1 MRLLIIVLIP
11 LLIIGCND
19 NNPASLSESQP
30 PANEASIS
38 QEIIARESQR
48 FLVWL
53 DTEYAEELDFSPLNK
68 TRQGDKSAHGQLDDV
83 SEAALDEQLQWRRD
97 SIAEMRSSFDREQL
111 DMQGQLSWDLWEYIL
126 ADAESSAPFRRHRF
140 IFGRNGP
147 QSTLANSLIN
157 YQDVQTESD
166 MNDYISRLN
175 QSQRYL
181 LQYLERAKLALA
193 DGIRAP
199 HFDYQQAISEARRV
213 TTGAPFDEQQDSA
226 LWVDITAKISKLLT
240 TEEIDATTA
249 ATLTRQSRTALLSSF
264 KPALDEIVDWL
275 EADFANVSDVAKG
288 AWSLPDGAA
297 YYKARLASMTTLPL
311 SAGEIHATG
320 IAEVARI
327 QAEMEQIKQ
336 QVQFEGSLQ
345 DFFTSMREEDQF
357 YFPSTDEG
365 RNSYLNLADEVLAA
379 MSEKLPDYFGILPQA
394 GLQVRRVE
402 AFRETAG
409 GAAHYARGTKDG
421 SRPGTFYAHLIDM
434 RAASIFRLEN
444 LAYHEGVPGHHLQIS
459 IQQELENIPRFR
471 TAKGYTAFSEGWGLY
486 AEYLGKEMGFYND
499 PYAEF
504 GRLSGE
510 IWRAVRLVVD
520 TGIHAMEWTQEQAVE
535 YALQNS
541 ARPEPSVRSE
551 IRRYFNN
558 PAQATAYKIGMLKI
572 QEVRARAELMLLD
585 DFDIRAFH
593 DTVLGSGQ
601 LPMTTLEAVVEQW
614 ALGVRDGVKEGVK
627 DSEKDGARK

>member
-1 MRLLIIVLIP
+1 MRP
-11 LLIIGCND
+11 LLILLMLVVAGCGENTGSSTPPTRD
-19 NNPASLSESQP
+19 TAQVTPATDTTT
-30 PANEASIS
+30 
-38 QEIIARESQR
+38 RESQR
-48 FLVWL
+48 FLEWL
-53 DTEYAEELDFSPLNK
+53 DAEYAEELDFSPLLK
-68 TRQGDKSAHGQLDDV
+68 TRQGDKSAHGELDDV
-83 SEAALDEQLQWRRD
+83 SEESLDAQLAWRRA
-97 SIAEMRSSFDREQL
+97 SVARMHANFDREQL
-111 DMQGQLSWDLWEYIL
+111 DKQGKLSWDLWEYIL
-126 ADAESSAPFRRHRF
+126 ADAERSEPFRRHRY

-147 QSTLANSLIN
+147 QSSLANNLIN
-157 YQDVQTESD
+157 YQEVVDADD

-181 LQYLERAKLALA
+181 LQYLDRAKLSAA

-199 HFDYQQAISEARRV
+199 HFDYQQAISEAQRV
-213 TTGAPFDEQQDSA
+213 TTGAPFDDQEDSA
-226 LWVDITAKISKLLT
+226 LWADITAKIDSLLQSG
-240 TEEIDATTA
+240 EIDRDQAESFRA
-249 ATLTRQSRTALLSSF
+249 ESRSALLGRF
-264 KPALDEIVDWL
+264 KPALEEIAAWL
-275 EADFANVSDVAKG
+275 EADLENVSDVAKG
-288 AWSLPDGAA
+288 AWSLPNGEA
-297 YYKARLASMTTLPL
+297 YYNSRLASMTTLPL
-311 SAGEIHATG
+311 TADEIHQIG
-320 IAEVARI
+320 VIEVARI
-327 QAEMEQIKQ
+327 QSEMEQIKR
-336 QVQFEGSLQ
+336 QVGFEGTLQ
-345 DFFTSMREEDQF
+345 DFFTYMREDDQF
-357 YFPSTDEG
+357 YFPSTEEG
-365 RNSYLNLADEVLAA
+365 RASYLKLADELLADMYA
-379 MSEKLPDYFGILPQA
+379 KLPDYFGILPKA

-444 LAYHEGVPGHHLQIS
+444 LAYHEGVPGHHMQIS

-486 AEYLGKEMGFYND
+486 AEYLGREMGFYND

-558 PAQATAYKIGMLKI
+558 PGQATAYKIGMLKI
-572 QEVRARAELMLLD
+572 QEVRAKAEEALGD
-585 DFDIRAFH
+585 DFDVRAFH

-601 LPMTTLEAVVEQW
+601 LPMAVLEAEVDSWIES
-614 ALGVRDGVKEGVK
+614 VRNL
-627 DSEKDGARK
+627 

>member
-1 MRLLIIVLIP
+1 MRPLLLSLII
-11 LLIIGCND
+11 LLASCGENSVSNSNVQP
-19 NNPASLSESQP
+19 NNNIRSVSNVSETV
-30 PANEASIS
+30 
-38 QEIIARESQR
+38 ARESQR
-48 FLVWL
+48 FIEWL
-53 DTEYAEELDFSPLNK
+53 DAQYSEELDFSPLLK
-68 TRQGDKSAHGQLDDV
+68 TRQGDKSAHGELDDV
-83 SEAALDEQLQWRRD
+83 SEAALDARLDWRRG

-111 DMQGQLSWDLWEYIL
+111 DKQGKLSWDLWEYAL
-126 ADAESSAPFRRHRF
+126 EDAERSEPFRRHRY

-147 QSTLANSLIN
+147 QSTLANNLIN
-157 YQDVQTESD
+157 YQDVQSASD
-166 MNDYISRLN
+166 MSAYISRLT
-175 QSQRYL
+175 QSQRYF
-181 LQYLERAKLALA
+181 LQYLDRAKLAVA
-193 DGIRAP
+193 DGIRTP
-199 HFDYQQAISEARRV
+199 HFDYQRAISEARRV
-213 TTGAPFDEQQDSA
+213 TSGAPFDDQEDSA
-226 LWVDITAKISKLLT
+226 LWADITAKIARLLESGEIDQAQAGAF
-240 TEEIDATTA
+240 TEEA
-249 ATLTRQSRTALLSSF
+249 QTALLTRF
-264 KPALDEIVDWL
+264 KPALDEIVAWL
-275 EADFANVSDVAKG
+275 ETDFENVSDVAQG
-288 AWSLPDGAA
+288 AWSLPNGEAF
-297 YYKARLASMTTLPL
+297 YNARLASMTTLPL
-311 SAGEIHATG
+311 TADEIHEIG
-320 IAEVARI
+320 ISEVARI
-327 QAEMEQIKQ
+327 QAQMEQIRR
-336 QVQFEGSLQ
+336 QVGFEGTLQ
-345 DFFTSMREEDQF
+345 DFFTYMREDDQF

-365 RNSYLNLADEVLAA
+365 RANYLSLADDLLAD
-379 MSEKLPDYFGILPQA
+379 MYQRLPDYFGILPKA

-402 AFRETAG
+402 AFRESAG

-444 LAYHEGVPGHHLQIS
+444 LAYHEGVPGHHMQIS

-520 TGIHAMEWTQEQAVE
+520 TGIHAKRWTQEQAVD

-558 PAQATAYKIGMLKI
+558 PGQATAYKIGMLKI
-572 QEVRARAELMLLD
+572 QEVRAKAETELGD

-601 LPMTTLEAVVEQW
+601 LPMAVLEAEVNSWIES
-614 ALGVRDGVKEGVK
+614 VRN
-627 DSEKDGARK
+627 

>member
-1 MRLLIIVLIP
+1 MRP
-11 LLIIGCND
+11 LLFSLIVFLVSCGESDVSNSNPQP
-19 NNPASLSESQP
+19 NNINNTNGVVNI
-30 PANEASIS
+30 NETI
-38 QEIIARESQR
+38 ERESQR
-48 FLVWL
+48 FIAWL
-53 DTEYAEELDFSPLNK
+53 DAQYSEELDFSPLLK
-68 TRQGDKSAHGQLDDV
+68 TRQGDKSAHGELDDV
-83 SEAALDEQLQWRRD
+83 SEAALDARLEWRRG
-97 SIAEMRSSFDREQL
+97 SVAQMRSSFDREQL
-111 DMQGQLSWDLWEYIL
+111 DKQGKLSWDLWEYTL
-126 ADAESSAPFRRHRF
+126 EDAEASEPFRRHRY

-147 QSTLANSLIN
+147 QSTLANNLIN
-157 YQDVQTESD
+157 YQDVQNASD
-166 MNDYISRLN
+166 MSDYISRLN

-181 LQYLERAKLALA
+181 LQYLERAKLAVA

-199 HFDYQQAISEARRV
+199 HFDYQQAISEAGRV
-213 TTGAPFDEQQDSA
+213 TSGAPFDDQEDSA
-226 LWVDITAKISKLLT
+226 LWSDITAKIANLLESGEIDQTQADSFRAEAQSALLT
-240 TEEIDATTA
+240 
-249 ATLTRQSRTALLSSF
+249 SF
-264 KPALDEIVDWL
+264 EPALDEIVAWL
-275 EADFANVSDVAKG
+275 EADFENVSDVAKG
-288 AWSLPDGAA
+288 AWSLPNGEA
-297 YYKARLASMTTLPL
+297 YYNSRLASMTTLPL
-311 SAGEIHATG
+311 TADEIHATG
-320 IAEVARI
+320 ISEVARI
-327 QAEMEQIKQ
+327 QAQMEQIKR
-336 QVQFEGSLQ
+336 QVGFEGTLQ
-345 DFFTSMREEDQF
+345 DFFTYMREDDQF

-365 RNSYLNLADEVLAA
+365 RANYLSLADELLAD
-379 MSEKLPDYFGILPQA
+379 MYERLPDYFGILPKA

-444 LAYHEGVPGHHLQIS
+444 LAYHEGVPGHHMQIS

-520 TGIHAMEWTQEQAVE
+520 TGIHAKQWTQEQAVD

-558 PAQATAYKIGMLKI
+558 PGQATAYKIGMLKI
-572 QEVRARAELMLLD
+572 QEVRAKAEMELGD

-601 LPMTTLEAVVEQW
+601 LPMAVLEAEVDSWIES
-614 ALGVRDGVKEGVK
+614 VRN
-627 DSEKDGARK
+627 

>member
-1 MRLLIIVLIP
+1 MRLTLILLA
-11 LLIIGCND
+11 LLIAGCSEDSGVSSNQAVESAVAAD
-19 NNPASLSESQP
+19 PAT
-30 PANEASIS
+30 SIA
-38 QEIIARESQR
+38 QESQR
-48 FLVWL
+48 FIEWL
-53 DTEYAEELDFSPLNK
+53 DAEYAEELNFSPLTK
-68 TRQGDKSAHGQLDDV
+68 TRQGDKSAHGELDDV
-83 SEAALDEQLQWRRD
+83 SEAALDAQLAWRRD
-97 SIAEMRSSFDREQL
+97 SVAEMRANFDREQL
-111 DMQGQLSWDLWEYIL
+111 DKQGRLSWDLWEYAL
-126 ADAESSAPFRRHRF
+126 EDAERNEPFRRHRY

-147 QSTLANSLIN
+147 QSSLANSLIN
-157 YQDVQTESD
+157 YQEVADAGD
-166 MNDYISRLN
+166 MRDYISRLN

-181 LQYLERAKLALA
+181 LQYLERAKLSAA

-213 TTGAPFDEQQDSA
+213 TTGAPFDESADSA
-226 LWVDITAKISKLLT
+226 IWADIKTKVDALVESGQIDETQAAAFREESRDALLT
-240 TEEIDATTA
+240 RFE
-249 ATLTRQSRTALLSSF
+249 
-264 KPALDEIVDWL
+264 PALDEIVAWL
-275 EADFANVSDVAKG
+275 EADFENVSDVAKG
-288 AWSLPDGAA
+288 AWSLPNGTA
-297 YYKARLASMTTLPL
+297 YYNARLASMTTLPL
-311 SAGEIHATG
+311 TAEEIHQTG

-327 QAEMEQIKQ
+327 QAEMEQIKR
-336 QVQFEGSLQ
+336 QVGFEGTLQ
-345 DFFTSMREEDQF
+345 EFFTYMREDDQF

-365 RNSYLNLADEVLAA
+365 RANYLNLADELLAD
-379 MSEKLPDYFGILPQA
+379 MYERLPDYFGILPQA

-402 AFRETAG
+402 AFRETPG

-444 LAYHEGVPGHHLQIS
+444 LAYHEGVPGHHMQIS

-572 QEVRARAELMLLD
+572 QEVRAKAEEALGD

-601 LPMTTLEAVVEQW
+601 LPMPALEAEIDSW
-614 ALGVRDGVKEGVK
+614 IESVKNG
-627 DSEKDGARK
+627 

>member
-1 MRLLIIVLIP
+1 MRP
-11 LLIIGCND
+11 LLILLMLVVAGCSENSSNSNTQAND
-19 NNPASLSESQP
+19 TAQASPLTD
-30 PANEASIS
+30 AT
-38 QEIIARESQR
+38 ARESQR
-48 FLVWL
+48 FIEWL
-53 DTEYAEELDFSPLNK
+53 DGEYAKELDFSPLLK
-68 TRQGDKSAHGQLDDV
+68 TRQGDKSAHGELDDV
-83 SEAALDEQLQWRRD
+83 SEAALDTQLQWRRA
-97 SIAEMRSSFDREQL
+97 SVAQMRTRFDREQL
-111 DMQGQLSWDLWEYIL
+111 DKQGKLSWDLWEYTL
-126 ADAESSAPFRRHRF
+126 ADAERNEPFRRHRY

-147 QSTLANSLIN
+147 QSTLANNLIN
-157 YQDVQTESD
+157 YQEVTDADD
-166 MNDYISRLN
+166 MADYISRLN

-181 LQYLERAKLALA
+181 LQYLDRAKLSAA

-213 TTGAPFDEQQDSA
+213 TTGAPFDELADSA
-226 LWVDITAKISKLLT
+226 LWADITAKIDNLL
-240 TEEIDATTA
+240 ESGQVDQARADAFRA
-249 ATLTRQSRTALLSSF
+249 EARAALLDHF
-264 KPALDEIVDWL
+264 KPALDEIVTWL
-275 EADFANVSDVAKG
+275 EADFENVSEVAKG
-288 AWSLPDGAA
+288 AWSLPNGEA
-297 YYKARLASMTTLPL
+297 YYNSRLASMTTLPL
-311 SAGEIHATG
+311 TASEIHQIG
-320 IAEVARI
+320 VSEVARI
-327 QAEMEQIKQ
+327 QAEMEQIKRELG
-336 QVQFEGSLQ
+336 FEGTLQ
-345 DFFTSMREEDQF
+345 DFFTYMRESDQF

-365 RNSYLNLADEVLAA
+365 RTNYLNLADELLAA
-379 MSEKLPDYFGILPQA
+379 MYERLPDYFGILPKA

-444 LAYHEGVPGHHLQIS
+444 LAYHEGVPGHHMQIS

-558 PAQATAYKIGMLKI
+558 PGQATAYKIGMLKI
-572 QEVRARAELMLLD
+572 QEVRAKAEDALGT

-601 LPMTTLEAVVEQW
+601 LPMAVLEDEVDSWIES
-614 ALGVRDGVKEGVK
+614 VRN
-627 DSEKDGARK
+627 

>member
-1 MRLLIIVLIP
+1 MRP
-11 LLIIGCND
+11 LLFSLLFFLVACSENEVGSS
-19 NNPASLSESQP
+19 PAIESEVSNVALEQSSTSE
-30 PANEASIS
+30 N
-38 QEIIARESQR
+38 QR
-48 FLVWL
+48 FIEWL
-53 DTEYAEELDFSPLNK
+53 DIQYQEEVDFSPLLK
-68 TRQGDKSAHGQLDDV
+68 TRQGDKSANGELDDV
-83 SEAALDEQLQWRRD
+83 SEAALDARLAWRRA
-97 SIAEMRSSFDREQL
+97 SVAEMESSFDRERL
-111 DMQGQLSWDLWEYIL
+111 DRQGRLSWDLWAYIL
-126 ADAESSAPFRRHRF
+126 QDAEHSAPFRRHRY

-147 QSTLANSLIN
+147 QSSLANSLIN
-157 YQDVQTESD
+157 YQEVTSASD
-166 MNDYISRLN
+166 MSDYVSRLN

-181 LQYLERAKLALA
+181 LQYLERAKLSVA

-213 TTGAPFDEQQDSA
+213 TSGAPFDEQDDSA
-226 LWVDITAKISKLLT
+226 LWTDITAKIDALLESGDIDQAQADAFRDQSRDALLT
-240 TEEIDATTA
+240 
-249 ATLTRQSRTALLSSF
+249 RF
-264 KPALDEIVDWL
+264 KPALDEIVAWL
-275 EADFANVSDVAKG
+275 EADFENVSAVAKG
-288 AWSLPDGAA
+288 AWSLPNGEA
-297 YYKARLASMTTLPL
+297 YYNSRLASMTTLPL
-311 SAGEIHATG
+311 TADEIHNTG
-320 IAEVARI
+320 LSEVARI
-327 QAEMEQIKQ
+327 QAEMEQIKR
-336 QVQFEGSLQ
+336 QVGFEGTLQ
-345 DFFTSMREEDQF
+345 DFFTYMREDDQF

-365 RNSYLNLADEVLAA
+365 RNSYLTLADELLAD
-379 MSEKLPDYFGILPQA
+379 MYEQLPSYFGILPKA

-444 LAYHEGVPGHHLQIS
+444 LAYHEGVPGHHMQIS
-459 IQQELENIPRFR
+459 IQQELEGIPRFR

-520 TGIHAMEWTQEQAVE
+520 TGIHAFEWTQEEAVE

-558 PAQATAYKIGMLKI
+558 PGQATAYKIGMLKI
-572 QEVRARAELMLLD
+572 QEVRAKAEAELGA

-601 LPMTTLEAVVEQW
+601 LPMAVLEAEVDNWIES
-614 ALGVRDGVKEGVK
+614 VRN
-627 DSEKDGARK
+627 

>member
-1 MRLLIIVLIP
+1 MRTILFLSVLLLAGCGEESSNQP
-11 LLIIGCND
+11 LAAR
-19 NNPASLSESQP
+19 PAQNSTSATEIALESL
-30 PANEASIS
+30 
-38 QEIIARESQR
+38 R
-48 FLVWL
+48 FVEWL
-53 DTEYAEELDFSPLNK
+53 DAEYAAELDFSPLVK
-68 TRQGDKSAHGQLDDV
+68 TRQGDKSSHGELDDV
-83 SEAALDEQLQWRRD
+83 SEAALDAQLAWRRD
-97 SIAEMRSSFDREQL
+97 SVARMRANFDREKL
-111 DMQGQLSWDLWEYIL
+111 DKQGKLSWDLWEYTL
-126 ADAESSAPFRRHRF
+126 DDAERNAPFRRHRY

-147 QSTLANSLIN
+147 QSTLANNLIN
-157 YQDVQTESD
+157 YQEVSD
-166 MNDYISRLN
+166 AADMRDYISRLD

-181 LQYLERAKLALA
+181 LQYLERAKLSAE

-199 HFDYQQAISEARRV
+199 HFDYQRAISEARRV
-213 TTGAPFDEQQDSA
+213 SSGAPFDEREDSA
-226 LWVDITAKISKLLT
+226 LWADVNAKIYGLVESGQIDLAQADEFRDEARSALLT
-240 TEEIDATTA
+240 
-249 ATLTRQSRTALLSSF
+249 RF
-264 KPALDEIVDWL
+264 KPALDEIVSWL
-275 EADFANVSDVAKG
+275 EADLENVSDVAKG
-288 AWSLPDGAA
+288 AWSLPNGEA
-297 YYKARLASMTTLPL
+297 YYNARLASMTTLPL
-311 SAGEIHATG
+311 TAGEIHQTG

-327 QAEMEQIKQ
+327 QTEMEQIKR
-336 QVQFEGSLQ
+336 QVGFEGTLQ
-345 DFFTSMREEDQF
+345 DFFTYMREDDQF

-365 RNSYLNLADEVLAA
+365 RQNYLDLADDLLADMYA
-379 MSEKLPDYFGILPQA
+379 RLPDYFGILPKA

-402 AFRETAG
+402 AFRETPG

-444 LAYHEGVPGHHLQIS
+444 LAYHEGVPGHHMQIS

-520 TGIHAMEWTQEQAVE
+520 TGIHAMEWTQEQAVD

-541 ARPEPSVRSE
+541 ARPEASVRSE

-572 QEVRARAELMLLD
+572 QEVRAKAEQALGD

-601 LPMTTLEAVVEQW
+601 LPMPVLEAEIDDW
-614 ALGVRDGVKEGVK
+614 IESVRND
-627 DSEKDGARK
+627 RLQLR

>member
-1 MRLLIIVLIP
+1 MRLTLI
-11 LLIIGCND
+11 LLALLVAGCSED
-19 NNPASLSESQP
+19 GGAPSTQAVESAAAPDPAAE
-30 PANEASIS
+30 
-38 QEIIARESQR
+38 IARESRR
-48 FLVWL
+48 FIEWL
-53 DTEYAEELDFSPLNK
+53 DAEYAEELDFSPLTK
-68 TRQGDKSAHGQLDDV
+68 TRQGDKSAHGELDDV
-83 SEAALDEQLQWRRD
+83 SEASLDAQLAWRRD
-97 SIAEMRSSFDREQL
+97 SVAEMRANFDRERL
-111 DMQGQLSWDLWEYIL
+111 DKQGRLSWDLWEYAL
-126 ADAESSAPFRRHRF
+126 EDAERNEPFRRHRY

-147 QSTLANSLIN
+147 QSSLANNLIN
-157 YQDVQTESD
+157 YQVVDDAGD
-166 MNDYISRLN
+166 MRDYISRLN

-181 LQYLERAKLALA
+181 LQYLERAKLSAA

-213 TTGAPFDEQQDSA
+213 TTGAPFDESTDSA
-226 LWVDITAKISKLLT
+226 LWADITAKIDGLVESGEIDQTQAAAFRDESRGALLT
-240 TEEIDATTA
+240 RFE
-249 ATLTRQSRTALLSSF
+249 
-264 KPALDEIVDWL
+264 PALDEIVAWL
-275 EADFANVSDVAKG
+275 EADFENVSDVAKG
-288 AWSLPDGAA
+288 AWSLPNGTA
-297 YYKARLASMTTLPL
+297 YYNARLASMTTLPL
-311 SAGEIHATG
+311 TADEIHQTG

-327 QAEMEQIKQ
+327 QAEMEQIKR
-336 QVQFEGSLQ
+336 QVGFEGTLQ
-345 DFFTSMREEDQF
+345 DFFTYMREDDQF

-365 RNSYLNLADEVLAA
+365 RANYLSLADELLAE
-379 MSEKLPDYFGILPQA
+379 MYERLPDYFGILPQA

-402 AFRETAG
+402 AFRETPG

-444 LAYHEGVPGHHLQIS
+444 LAYHEGVPGHHMQIS

-471 TAKGYTAFSEGWGLY
+471 TARGYTAFSEGWGLY

-558 PAQATAYKIGMLKI
+558 PGQATAYKIGMLKI
-572 QEVRARAELMLLD
+572 QEVRAKAEEALGD

-601 LPMTTLEAVVEQW
+601 LPMPTLEAEIDSW
-614 ALGVRDGVKEGVK
+614 IESVKNG
-627 DSEKDGARK
+627 